1 MDSSTPTS
9 RQLVERL
16 ELLRARAA
24 LHRVGL
30 VVAREDLRR
39 STAGLRRGAGV
50 AMAIMRAISGRWPH
64 AATDSASDFLQKAK
78 WVIPVAT
85 ALAVGP
91 RSRRLVRRLGT
102 AIAAAALAI
111 GALRF
116 LLRADRPR

>member
-1 MDSSTPTS
+1 MSVD
-9 RQLVERL
+9 RQLSERL

-39 STAGLRRGAGV
+39 NTAGLRRGAGI
-50 AMAIMRAISGRWPH
+50 ALAILRAISGRWPH
-64 AATDSASDFLQKAK
+64 AATDSTSGFLQKAK
-78 WVIPVAT
+78 WMIPVAT

-91 RSRRLVRRLGT
+91 RARRMVRRLGT
-102 AIAAAALAI
+102 ALAAGALGI

-116 LLRADRPR
+116 LLRADRPPEM